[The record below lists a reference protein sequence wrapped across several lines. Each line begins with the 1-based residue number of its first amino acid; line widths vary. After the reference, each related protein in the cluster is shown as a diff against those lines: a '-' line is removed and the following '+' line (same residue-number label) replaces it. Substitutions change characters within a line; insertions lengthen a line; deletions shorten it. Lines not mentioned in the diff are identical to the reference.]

1 MQIEHEFLMLGDAAL
16 SPHRF
21 VDQCNE
27 LFELIARI
35 GIGFHISGKFWWLRH
50 MYTEHTNTVV
60 FSYSFG

>member
-1 MQIEHEFLMLGDAAL
+1 MVSLCEFILYLCIMQIEHEFLMLGDAAL

-35 GIGFHISGKFWWLRH
+35 GIGFHISGKF
-50 MYTEHTNTVV
+50 
-60 FSYSFG
+60 